1 MRIENIF
8 KNNSKSYIIAEIG
21 SNFNQNIDIG
31 FKLIDMAKSAGADA
45 VKFQMFKADT
55 LYPNNR
61 KMNKIFK
68 SIELQNNMAKKFF
81 KYSLKKNIEFFASPF
96 DINSFNFLEK
106 NEVAAHKIASSE
118 TTNLSLLKEV
128 SKSSKPIIIS
138 TGMCD
143 VADIY
148 EAINVC
154 KLNNND
160 RIVLL
165 HTTSLY
171 PTIYK
176 DVNLSVI
183 KTLKDIFKL
192 QVGFSDHTLDEY
204 SAVMAISL
212 GAKVIEKHITL
223 DKKMNGPDH
232 FYAAEPNE
240 FNKYVKSI
248 RNAEKII
255 GKNEIKMHKDLL
267 QTARRNSIHL
277 KKNMRKNEII
287 TYDKIQIKRPAN
299 GILER
304 YVSAVIG
311 KKINLN
317 IKKGSALKW
326 EHLK

>member
-8 KNNSKSYIIAEIG
+8 KNNSKTYIIAEIG
-21 SNFNQNIDIG
+21 SNFNQDIDIG
-31 FKLIDMAKSAGADA
+31 YKLIDMAKSAGADA

-68 SIELQNNMAKKFF
+68 SIELQNKMAKKFF
-81 KYSLKKNIEFFASPF
+81 KYSLKKNLEFFASPF
-96 DINSFNFLEK
+96 DINSYNFLEK
-106 NEVAAHKIASSE
+106 NAVAAHKIASSE

-154 KLNNND
+154 KLNNNN

-223 DKKMNGPDH
+223 DKKMIGPDH

-240 FNKYVKSI
+240 FIKYVKSI

-255 GKNEIKMHKDLL
+255 GENEIKMHKDLL

-277 KKNMRKNEII
+277 KKDMRKNEII

-311 KKINLN
+311 KKINSN

-326 EHLK
+326 EHIK